1 VLELIEKAMQVAHL
15 LFPVAADSYYSQ
27 NECLDG
33 GAADHARPDSL
44 EKEFQT
50 KNVSH
55 QSN

>member
-1 VLELIEKAMQVAHL
+1 MQVAHL